1 MKTKSYETG
10 GGVVLNAQDQV
21 LLLERRVLREEGLR
35 HEIRFP
41 KGHIDPGETP
51 EQAAVREVAEES
63 GYCELE
69 VLAPL
74 GLNDIEYGHEGF
86 HVYRREHYFLMR
98 LRSDTCSPPQFSSDE
113 EALFQVRWA
122 ANLDEAEHLLTY
134 EGEKLFARRARA
146 AVQR

>member
-1 MKTKSYETG
+1 VETKTYETG
-10 GGVVLNAQDQV
+10 GGVVLNARGEV
-21 LLLERRVLREEGLR
+21 LLLERHVPREEGLR

-63 GYCELE
+63 GYEDLE
-69 VLAPL
+69 VVAPL
-74 GLNDIEYGHEGF
+74 GHNDIEYDHDGF

-98 LRSDTCSPPQFSSDE
+98 LRKDQRSAPQFSSDE

-122 ANLDEAEHLLTY
+122 KDLAEAERLLTY
-134 EGEKLFARRARA
+134 EGEKLFARRASQA
-146 AVQR
+146 L